1 VRGLSTTGA
10 RSQICADAVWSCSSF
25 GLLDGSN
32 VFWRDLASWYDREW
46 FGRLWVL
53 QEASLA
59 KDLRFQ
65 CGTATASYEDAS
77 QLAELLRKTQ
87 IVPGSKKTGEEV
99 SGLQFLDS
107 LVDVKRQLSQEYD
120 ISLLLF
126 LNMTRLL
133 SCREIVDHI
142 YGILGVLHERIRSQI
157 PVDYSAE
164 NRENSAK
171 LFTHVA
177 KLMLEDVGPV
187 NRFAIFWFMS
197 SQSLPGSPSWLP
209 GYMYPPDGTALF
221 MERAGLPKDPASAYY
236 EARIASSLST
246 QPVPRLLHPDNIQ
259 VGGMVVDEVV
269 DVVHLHWKWS
279 YYNSSEEDEVSIHVE
294 NASRFLHLEQAC
306 SRLARSSQHPAPSII
321 YCKTLVANRD
331 IQGLEP
337 YSTNEIFD
345 DYNEERLHT
354 SKPPKAASMS
364 KTCGRTV
371 HAYTDMFPVYQ
382 RSGEAGVLSSRPKT
396 GE

>member
-1 VRGLSTTGA
+1 
-10 RSQICADAVWSCSSF
+10 
-25 GLLDGSN
+25 
-32 VFWRDLASWYDREW
+32 
-46 FGRLWVL
+46 
-53 QEASLA
+53 
-59 KDLRFQ
+59 
-65 CGTATASYEDAS
+65 
-77 QLAELLRKTQ
+77 
-87 IVPGSKKTGEEV
+87 
-99 SGLQFLDS
+99 
-107 LVDVKRQLSQEYD
+107 
-120 ISLLLF
+120 
-126 LNMTRLL
+126 LL
-133 SCREIVDHI
+133 SCRETVDHV
-142 YGILGVLHERIRSQI
+142 YGILGVLHESIRSQI

-371 HAYTDMFPVYQ
+371 HAYTDMFPVCQ